1 MAEKTCVMYNNMIKA
16 RNQTKIPLHYTKL
29 THRLS
34 FKNINLK
41 VDHHK
46 EASGSSTAPS
56 MAMRI
61 MVLCWFVLVYLLG
74 FGLVLTTGAL
84 FSNMD

>member
-1 MAEKTCVMYNNMIKA
+1 MTEKTCVMYKNMNKA

-46 EASGSSTAPS
+46 EASGSSTAPR

-61 MVLCWFVLVYLLG
+61 MVLWWFVLVYLLG

-84 FSNMD
+84 FSNID